1 MQILNNN
8 KLIIPG
14 NKFIHNDNKDKK
26 YIDSG
31 SKSFQDI
38 LSKKIDAKNDG
49 ISVQFSKHASMR
61 LNDRNLSLSGEQ
73 LKRIENGVEQAESKG
88 IKDSLIIVDDI
99 ALVVNV
105 KNKVVVTALNSG
117 KDGKNIFTNI
127 DGAVIV

>member
-31 SKSFQDI
+31 SRSFQDI
-38 LSKKIDAKNDG
+38 LSKKIDAKDG
-49 ISVQFSKHASMR
+49 DISIQFSKHASMR

-88 IKDSLIIVDDI
+88 IKDSLILIDDI

-117 KDGKNIFTNI
+117 KDGKNVFTNI

>member
-1 MQILNNN
+1 
-8 KLIIPG
+8 
-14 NKFIHNDNKDKK
+14 
-26 YIDSG
+26 
-31 SKSFQDI
+31 
-38 LSKKIDAKNDG
+38 
-49 ISVQFSKHASMR
+49 MR